1 MSLLGAW
8 RNKVGARVLRRVS
21 VVAASGRRLPRCA
34 RALWTPA
41 ILGFLATAAVVPL
54 LLPAPPP
61 VAAQG
66 IDPNLRF
73 AVVIGNAAYPANE
86 LANPHNDARAVTG
99 ALREVGFKVK
109 RIEDATRADFRLLVE
124 GLPKSLPK
132 GAVVIFYFAGHAI
145 QYQGKNYLLPVDF
158 KLDKAEDL
166 PGTSLELSDALGAL
180 QEAQVGMA
188 IVVLDACRDYPFGPL
203 ADAFGDGL
211 ANVATSGETLVA
223 YATAA
228 GQVAQDGTGPN
239 SPYTS
244 ALITALELP
253 GRDIY
258 DVFRTVRAKVR
269 EATEGQQIPW
279 VTGSIESDLVLRKSK
294 VPAIASAPA
303 PDGEPALIQAAY
315 DPADVHWNAI
325 AASADPGDF
334 ERFAAAYPQNRL
346 AALAREREQQLLQ
359 AGAEPI
365 PALSVDTEVLPTPA
379 GRSLV
384 ITPCDRWAADPEDP
398 QRLTEGVPLGLVNT
412 RQAIRDCAAA
422 VEAQPDEPRLNFMLG
437 RALDIAERFAE
448 AEVYY
453 QRAADTG
460 YAAALFGL
468 GRMYRTGRG
477 VTADAERGAQ
487 LYLDAAIGG
496 SPSAREAVAFLY
508 EHGWG
513 VPQSNKEMLRW
524 LELTVADGHAPALDY
539 MGNQFRV
546 GKTVPQDYNR
556 AFQLYTIAAGMD
568 NANAIS
574 NLARLYRDGTG
585 APKDVAKA
593 VELYRRAAELGNP
606 FAPYQL
612 SLLYM
617 SGADGVERNP
627 EEARRLL
634 ELSADRG
641 YEWAFWQLSKW
652 YEGDKERPADLAQAL
667 YYSLI
672 AVEAGKLLRH
682 PSGDQL
688 AAEARERA
696 DKLRAKLS
704 PEEVAA
710 AETRAQTW
718 LAQNSLFKFALIY
731 PY

>member
-1 MSLLGAW
+1 M
-8 RNKVGARVLRRVS
+8 
-21 VVAASGRRLPRCA
+21 
-34 RALWTPA
+34 
-41 ILGFLATAAVVPL
+41 
-54 LLPAPPP
+54 
-61 VAAQG
+61 
-66 IDPNLRF
+66 
-73 AVVIGNAAYPANE
+73 
-86 LANPHNDARAVTG
+86 
-99 ALREVGFKVK
+99 
-109 RIEDATRADFRLLVE
+109 
-124 GLPKSLPK
+124 
-132 GAVVIFYFAGHAI
+132 
-145 QYQGKNYLLPVDF
+145 
-158 KLDKAEDL
+158 
-166 PGTSLELSDALGAL
+166 
-180 QEAQVGMA
+180 
-188 IVVLDACRDYPFGPL
+188 
-203 ADAFGDGL
+203 
-211 ANVATSGETLVA
+211 
-223 YATAA
+223 
-228 GQVAQDGTGPN
+228 
-239 SPYTS
+239 
-244 ALITALELP
+244 
-253 GRDIY
+253 
-258 DVFRTVRAKVR
+258 
-269 EATEGQQIPW
+269 
-279 VTGSIESDLVLRKSK
+279 
-294 VPAIASAPA
+294 
-303 PDGEPALIQAAY
+303 
-315 DPADVHWNAI
+315 
-325 AASADPGDF
+325 
-334 ERFAAAYPQNRL
+334 
-346 AALAREREQQLLQ
+346 
-359 AGAEPI
+359 
-365 PALSVDTEVLPTPA
+365 
-379 GRSLV
+379 
-384 ITPCDRWAADPEDP
+384 
-398 QRLTEGVPLGLVNT
+398 GLVNT

-453 QRAADTG
+453 QGAADAG

-539 MGNQFRV
+539 MGNQFRI

-585 APKDVAKA
+585 APKDWAKA

-641 YEWAFWQLSKW
+641 YEWAFWQLSHW

-672 AVEAGKLLRH
+672 AVEAGESLRH

-704 PEEVAA
+704 PEEAAA